1 MYFEGVQFG
10 SHTNV
15 KLYRVGE
22 FAVVNVNVD
31 GKDALNSKATIR
43 TNAKNK
49 DGSVA
54 NITFSSKI
62 YGEVSKIDI
71 VQNDKA
77 LTANSRKVNSSE
89 YIYTNTYTASD
100 FTDGDS
106 VYMYVTLKSG
116 KVEKTKLNINSLRV
130 FTDDISV
137 KLPEKVHC
145 SSAILLL
152 IGSTVY
158 RSILSSQI
166 NSDFLMNI
174 TDLKVQLPLVSTLT
188 LKRNLKTEISKRK
201 IRPKRMTQ
209 AIIRT
214 MRALKDTQHSPK

>member
-1 MYFEGVQFG
+1 
-10 SHTNV
+10 
-15 KLYRVGE
+15 
-22 FAVVNVNVD
+22 
-31 GKDALNSKATIR
+31 
-43 TNAKNK
+43 
-49 DGSVA
+49 
-54 NITFSSKI
+54 
-62 YGEVSKIDI
+62 
-71 VQNDKA
+71 
-77 LTANSRKVNSSE
+77 
-89 YIYTNTYTASD
+89 
-100 FTDGDS
+100 
-106 VYMYVTLKSG
+106 MYVTLKSG

-174 TDLKVQLPLVSTLT
+174 TDLRVQLPLVSTLT

-201 IRPKRMTQ
+201 IRPKRMIQ